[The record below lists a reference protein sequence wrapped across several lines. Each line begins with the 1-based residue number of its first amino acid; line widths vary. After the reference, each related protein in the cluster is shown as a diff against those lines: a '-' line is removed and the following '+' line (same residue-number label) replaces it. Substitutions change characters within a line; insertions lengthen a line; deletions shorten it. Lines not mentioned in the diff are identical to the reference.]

1 MMVKIPIVGWMLV
14 TERVHRVIV
23 FLLEIIGVAPVTDS
37 VLNCW
42 CKFPKERGWNP
53 FFLYWLYVVDSTT
66 RAQFTCIS
74 SPPRMQ
80 QLEEAQHVF
89 AMHADV
95 VDGK

>member
-53 FFLYWLYVVDSTT
+53 FF
-66 RAQFTCIS
+66 CIGC
-74 SPPRMQ
+74 M
-80 QLEEAQHVF
+80 
-89 AMHADV
+89 
-95 VDGK
+95 